1 MHRTAVRPFI
11 HPALQL
17 QRPWAFIPVRSLRPA
32 SRMPRVGGS
41 SGTTQPERR
50 LPVRKELLSKND
62 LDQLWQALAA
72 GREISVTRSL
82 GELTMTASTCRGSPV
97 WGCDMLIRLEQSRG
111 PVYSTQYFRSV
122 EEMMRYI

>member
-1 MHRTAVRPFI
+1 M
-11 HPALQL
+11 
-17 QRPWAFIPVRSLRPA
+17 
-32 SRMPRVGGS
+32 
-41 SGTTQPERR
+41 
-50 LPVRKELLSKND
+50 RKELLSKND

>member
-1 MHRTAVRPFI
+1 MTADLF
-11 HPALQL
+11 
-17 QRPWAFIPVRSLRPA
+17 
-32 SRMPRVGGS
+32 
-41 SGTTQPERR
+41 T
-50 LPVRKELLSKND
+50 SKD

-97 WGCDMLIRLEQSRG
+97 WGCDMLIRLEQTRG
-111 PVYSTQYFRSV
+111 HVYSTQYFQSV